1 MTDQQDHVAYVRN
14 GRPAFFD
21 DPVNDKLLAMIMSLL
36 GEICVLRERLDAQE
50 RLAQAHGLWA
60 PEDIDTYVPDTE
72 AQVARARERDAVLQ
86 RVLKVL
92 TEEVVRLRH
101 E

>member
-1 MTDQQDHVAYVRN
+1 MTDQQDRIASVQN
-14 GRPAFFD
+14 GRPVFFE
-21 DPVNDKLLAMIMSLL
+21 DPVNDRLLAMIMSLL

-50 RLAQAHGLWA
+50 RLAQAHGLWSPA
-60 PEDIDTYVPDTE
+60 DIDAYEPDAE
-72 AQVARARERDAVLQ
+72 ARAARTRERDAQLE